1 MSDLNI
7 KEVESR
13 ISQSLQPSLKAAFEQ
28 AGYSWPERCRLRV
41 SLVDANGR
49 KKRSNAKADNWSP
62 DSGRLQAWFE
72 PTDAATAD
80 TSKPAGLSQS
90 TTGPP
95 PAVNAEPASPE
106 HDPSA
111 PNVEPGLVAVL
122 KALARAENT
131 PGWNFVSLKKF
142 SNEILPAECSELSP
156 LDQRH
161 FLGRAINERLI
172 TTSKVANPKDP
183 RFPVTTIR
191 LDRLHDVVQRILG
204 GQTRRGPA
212 FAPIHIEGEPLSAT
226 ILRERR

>member
-1 MSDLNI
+1 MSDLSI

-13 ISQSLQPSLKAAFEQ
+13 ISRNLEPSLKTAFEQ
-28 AGYSWPERCRLRV
+28 AGYSWPDRCRLRV
-41 SLVDANGR
+41 SLVDASGR

-62 DSGRLQAWFE
+62 DSGWLQARFE
-72 PTDAATAD
+72 PDDAATAD
-80 TSKPAGLSQS
+80 TAKPAGLSRS
-90 TTGPP
+90 ITEP
-95 PAVNAEPASPE
+95 PADNAEPASPK

-156 LDQRH
+156 IDQRH